1 MKKFFEKLSPY
12 LIRFGERGLSI
23 AAFIFPFVEVVS
35 YFGPKVFL
43 NTDSV
48 ALRMFYSTY
57 IEKLSRFYTDNNLL
71 IFIFM
76 VWVFIVCVRGSQ
88 SGNFPLTKYVR
99 YNVIQAI
106 LLNIVCSCS
115 GVVFTFLPI
124 VLRESMVG
132 VIFANF
138 LFLGIVL
145 LIAYSS
151 LLIAYGRFP
160 KIPILSDAAKL
171 QVQQG

>member
-1 MKKFFEKLSPY
+1 MKKFFKKLSPY
-12 LIRFGERGLSI
+12 LIRFEERGLSI

-76 VWVFIVCVRGSQ
+76 VWVFIVCARGSV
-88 SGNFPLTKYVR
+88 PLTKYVR

-138 LFLGIVL
+138 AFFSIVL

-151 LLIAYGRFP
+151 LVIANGRFP
-160 KIPILSDAAKL
+160 KIPVVSDAAKI
-171 QVQQG
+171 QVREV